1 MFFFFVFQD
10 EIGLKEWSVSLRSAY
25 NQSQAILN
33 SMAKKAG
40 KIYGTEREGSRQVMI
55 TGTGNLSTKNTN
67 GNQRLLLRSR
77 SCFIEPNRLKEP
89 LTKLQCK
96 DT

>member
-1 MFFFFVFQD
+1 MVFFLKD
-10 EIGLKEWSVSLRSAY
+10 EIGLKEWSVSLRSPY

-55 TGTGNLSTKNTN
+55 TGTSNLSTKNTN
-67 GNQRLLLRSR
+67 GN
-77 SCFIEPNRLKEP
+77 
-89 LTKLQCK
+89 
-96 DT
+96 